1 MQCLTFRDI
10 LAEDRAEQLKRET
23 DQVAQELER
32 RLLANVSSPGDF
44 AAVHA
49 LPRSSVDI
57 PDDPNEL
64 CSAKSRSSLD
74 CTVWTCHGSVA
85 ASRRSTRRR
94 HRWVLR
100 QSNVGGCR
108 VTRSRARV

>member
-10 LAEDRAEQLKRET
+10 LAKDRAEQLKRET

-49 LPRSSVDI
+49 V
-57 PDDPNEL
+57 L
-64 CSAKSRSSLD
+64 CQNSDLSK
-74 CTVWTCHGSVA
+74 
-85 ASRRSTRRR
+85 
-94 HRWVLR
+94 
-100 QSNVGGCR
+100 
-108 VTRSRARV
+108 

>member
-44 AAVHA
+44 AAIHA
-49 LPRSSVDI
+49 LPAPAPTFLTTRTSCAPQKVDPALI
-57 PDDPNEL
+57 ARFRPVMDRWLLCAGRPDDATDG
-64 CSAKSRSSLD
+64 CF
-74 CTVWTCHGSVA
+74 GSQMLA
-85 ASRRSTRRR
+85 A
-94 HRWVLR
+94 
-100 QSNVGGCR
+100 
-108 VTRSRARV
+108 AA

>member
-64 CSAKSRSSLD
+64 CSAKKVDPALIARFRPVMDRWLLRAGRPD
-74 CTVWTCHGSVA
+74 DATDGCFGSQMLA
-85 ASRRSTRRR
+85 A
-94 HRWVLR
+94 
-100 QSNVGGCR
+100 
-108 VTRSRARV
+108 AA

>member
-10 LAEDRAEQLKRET
+10 LAEDCAEQLKRET

-32 RLLANVSSPGDF
+32 RLLANVSPPGDF
-44 AAVHA
+44 AAIHA
-49 LPRSSVDI
+49 LPRSSADI

-74 CTVWTCHGSVA
+74 CTV
-85 ASRRSTRRR
+85 
-94 HRWVLR
+94 
-100 QSNVGGCR
+100 
-108 VTRSRARV
+108 